1 MYENYT
7 VHHVNHMSEISHVH
21 SEIDMSKRK
30 RTEDG
35 KGAKRAGKRK
45 TTTSSFTPTQKKKM
59 NTKGG
64 PFNVLR
70 LSGSNRIMPD
80 EYHTILE
87 VNDTSNTALGSGG
100 GVSAGVVY
108 TANGIWDYTTSV
120 GNISVPGFNVLAPM
134 YRKYLVKGVRISFR
148 AVNTSTN
155 PVIMQLAMFN
165 TGTTLFPAWSDLRQL
180 ASNKWCREKMLSV
193 SGGQDNATL
202 SMYVNLG
209 DYIGDKFAYE
219 NEEGYS
225 GATGASGTTAA
236 NPTNRLE
243 VRCYA
248 LSADGTTNVAAS
260 ALKIAVNLIY
270 YVKYT
275 GLEAQSG

>member
-1 MYENYT
+1 MIYARYGNLRN
-7 VHHVNHMSEISHVH
+7 VLHVQSVKMPKRKAATQKGSKKAKSRKTQG
-21 SEIDMSKRK
+21 SSFAMSKRVVSRSQPK
-30 RTEDG
+30 
-35 KGAKRAGKRK
+35 
-45 TTTSSFTPTQKKKM
+45 
-59 NTKGG
+59 NYHI
-64 PFNVLR
+64 LR
-70 LSGSNRIMPD
+70 LHNENRIMPD
-80 EYHTILE
+80 EYHTIFE
-87 VNDTSNTALGSGG
+87 VNDTSNVALGTGG

-108 TANGIWDYTTSV
+108 TANGIYDYTTTV

-134 YRKYLVKGVRISFR
+134 YRKYLVKGVRITFR

-180 ASNKWCREKMLSV
+180 ASNKWCCEKLLSV
-193 SGGQDNATL
+193 SGGQDNGTL
-202 SMYVNLG
+202 SMYIPLG
-209 DYIGDKFAYE
+209 EYIGDPDTY
-219 NEEGYS
+219 NQEEGYS

-248 LSADGTTNVAAS
+248 LSADGVTNVAAS